1 MFCLSYSEELNSLKI
16 LLNSN
21 GVKGSV
27 VIKEVGNKS
36 IFTNDSLKA
45 NEEYKPAS
53 TFKILHTLIALDGK
67 YISELDTIKW
77 DKKIRAID
85 LWNSDQTLKSAFKYS
100 CVWAYEAIEKRIG
113 IVNYQ
118 KYLDQSNYG
127 NLKVGIIDTA
137 FWLYGDLRISA
148 IEQIHFLELLYL
160 RKLGFKD
167 HSYEVLKEIMLD
179 SKTDNY
185 QIYGKTGWVDDIGWY
200 VGYVETKKGVWL
212 FATRLEGVNMSNGL
226 LQLRKELTMK
236 ALIQLKIIEVG

>member
-1 MFCLSYSEELNSLKI
+1 MKVGIIDTAFWLYGDLRISAIEQIHFLELLYLRKLGFKDHSYEVLKEI
-16 LLNSN
+16 MLDSKTDNYQIYGKTGWVDDIGWYVGYVETKK
-21 GVKGSV
+21 GVWLFATRLEGV
-27 VIKEVGNKS
+27 NKS

-118 KYLDQSNYG
+118 KYLDQSNY
-127 NLKVGIIDTA
+127 
-137 FWLYGDLRISA
+137 
-148 IEQIHFLELLYL
+148 
-160 RKLGFKD
+160 
-167 HSYEVLKEIMLD
+167 EI
-179 SKTDNY
+179 
-185 QIYGKTGWVDDIGWY
+185 
-200 VGYVETKKGVWL
+200 
-212 FATRLEGVNMSNGL
+212 
-226 LQLRKELTMK
+226 
-236 ALIQLKIIEVG
+236 